1 MEKRVQQKKGRDRTT
16 AVLVWL
22 LSILVLGLIVAGG
35 LYAREFRNAVA
46 VGVTQPGRPDKCHV
60 ANECILLSEML
71 FNTRFMAESLKR
83 LAAE

>member
-1 MEKRVQQKKGRDRTT
+1 M
-16 AVLVWL
+16 
-22 LSILVLGLIVAGG
+22 
-35 LYAREFRNAVA
+35 A